1 MNVSLVSIDYLVLL
15 LYIGGLFFIGFYLS
29 KKAVADDIFLGNR
42 SLSWWQI
49 GFSLFST
56 NAGPTMLIGFAG
68 IGFSQGI
75 VGSNFEWLAWVFLLL
90 LAMFFLPH
98 YLSTKISTMP
108 QFLQMRFGKRSY
120 NFLIVYSLISILV
133 VWLGGA
139 LYAGGLLISQIFG
152 WPLLRAMIIIAIIAT
167 SFTAIGGLKAVVR
180 TGIFQSIIIIV
191 SSIALTFLGIHKIGG
206 VGKLMHAV
214 PDNYWKL
221 FRPASD
227 PEYSWVAIVLGYPVV
242 GIYYWCADQTIV
254 QKTLAAKNLREGQ
267 MGALFLAALKII
279 MPFIFIFPGM
289 MCFVLFKNTA
299 QPDNA
304 YITLVKHLMP
314 HGLLG
319 LCIAALIAALIDT
332 VSSALN
338 SFSTVFTLDVV
349 AQFKEMTDV
358 QKSKTGK
365 WMTVVAALLA
375 IMIAVLFSHSGKGF
389 FDLIQGLVGILA
401 PPLSVVFLAGIIWK
415 RVNSL
420 AANVVLYGGGLVC
433 LIIGACYVTNY
444 PSKEFWPQ
452 FLLLSFYIFA
462 ALSVVIV
469 VITLLSK
476 TKENTSLPSLME
488 TNAGLGH
495 KTGGVW
501 IRWALLALVMGV
513 IYIIFR

>member
-1 MNVSLVSIDYLVLL
+1 MNVSLASIDYVVLM
-15 LYIGGLFFIGFYLS
+15 LYVAGLFIVGFYLS
-29 KKAVADDIFLGNR
+29 KKATATDIFLGNR

-75 VGSNFEWLAWVFLLL
+75 VGSNFEWLAWIFLLL
-90 LAMFFLPH
+90 LAFFFLPH
-98 YLSTKISTMP
+98 YLSTKVSTMP
-108 QFLQMRFGKRSY
+108 QFLQMRFGKSSY

-139 LYAGGLLISQIFG
+139 LYAGGLLISQIFN
-152 WPLLRAMIIIAIIAT
+152 WPLLRSMIIIAVIAT
-167 SFTAIGGLKAVVR
+167 SFTAVGGLKAVVR
-180 TGIFQSIIIIV
+180 TGIFQSLIIIV

-214 PDNYWKL
+214 PDNYLKL

-242 GIYYWCADQTIV
+242 AIYYWCADQTIV

-279 MPFIFIFPGM
+279 MPLIFIFPGM

-304 YITLVKHLMP
+304 YITLVKNLMP

-349 AQFKEMTDV
+349 AQFKEMTDE

-365 WMTVVAALLA
+365 WITVVAALLA

-389 FDLIQGLVGILA
+389 FDLMQGLVGILA
-401 PPLSVVFLAGIIWK
+401 PPLSVVFLVGILWK

-433 LIIGACYVTNY
+433 LVVGACYVTNY

-452 FLLLSFYIFA
+452 FLMLSFYLFA
-462 ALSVVIV
+462 ALIIVIV
-469 VITLLSK
+469 AITLLSK
-476 TKENTSLPSLME
+476 KAENTSLPSLIE
-488 TNAGLGH
+488 TNARLGH
-495 KTGGVW
+495 KAGGGW
-501 IRWALLALVMGV
+501 IRWALLAVVMGI